1 MPVRYASVV
10 LMAAALAAAG
20 TACAADVPGEHKTI
34 AVDGEEREYYV
45 HLPAGHDGATSAPL
59 VLGLHGGGGT
69 ADKFDKLAHM
79 NATADAHGFVAVYPQ
94 GLGNSWNDGRPI
106 NRLKKKADDVKFI
119 AELCKQLAGDYAVD
133 ESRIYVTGISNGG
146 FMSMRLAA
154 EMPDV
159 FAAVCSVAAGVSD
172 YLAGEHEPP
181 RAPMP
186 VMLVNGTDDP
196 LVPYDGGYVQ
206 VFGIKRGKVLAAEE
220 GVGWWAKHNG
230 CDVPPVKTEL
240 PDVDPNDGTTVR
252 REDYRGPEG
261 ADAVLVTVAGG
272 GHTWPSGWQYLGER
286 LIGKTTYDIDNE
298 IIWEFFAAHAK
309 NE

>member
-1 MPVRYASVV
+1 MTFRHASVI

-20 TACAADVPGEHKTI
+20 TACGADDPRYEIT
-34 AVDGEEREYYV
+34 VDGEEREYYV
-45 HLPAGHDGATSAPL
+45 HLPAGYDGATPAPL

-94 GLGNSWNDGRPI
+94 GLGKAWNDGRAI

-133 ESRIYVTGISNGG
+133 ERRIYVTGISNGG

-154 EMPDV
+154 EMPEV

-172 YLAGEHEPP
+172 FLAEEHDPP
-181 RAPMP
+181 RAPIP
-186 VMLVNGTDDP
+186 VMLINGTDDP
-196 LVPYDGGYVQ
+196 LVPYEGGYVQ
-206 VFGIKRGKVLAAEE
+206 VFGLKRGKVLAAEE

-230 CDVPPVKTEL
+230 CDVPPARTEL
-240 PDVDPNDGTTVR
+240 PDVDPDDGTTVW
-252 REDYRGPEG
+252 REDYAGPAG
-261 ADAVLVTVAGG
+261 ADAVLVTVENG
-272 GHTWPSGWQYLGER
+272 GHTWPSGWQYFGER
-286 LIGKTTYDIDNE
+286 IIGKTSYDIDNE
-298 IIWEFFAAHAK
+298 IIWEFFAAHPRK
-309 NE
+309 ID